1 VRILLVDDHAIVRDG
16 LRRILADEFEGA
28 TIGEAANA
36 DEAMAQV
43 RAGAWDVVVLDL
55 SLPGRGGL
63 EVLREIRAQHRDL
76 PVLVMTMYSEDQYAL
91 RAFRNG
97 ASGYVTKGCGADELV
112 RAVRKVQGGGRYVT
126 PSLAEVLA
134 ASLTGNPGAAPHEA
148 LSDRELQVLRMLAS
162 GKAVKEIGFD
172 LGLNEKTVST
182 YRTRMLEKLGLRT
195 TAEIIRYA
203 IRAGLVE

>member
-1 VRILLVDDHAIVRDG
+1 MKILLVDDHAIVREG
-16 LRRILADEFEGA
+16 FRRILADEIEGA
-28 TIGEAANA
+28 EVGDASNA
-36 DEAMAQV
+36 DEALAQV

-76 PVLVMTMYSEDQYAL
+76 PVLVVTMYSEDQYAL

-97 ASGYVTKGCGADELV
+97 ASGYVTKGCRADELV
-112 RAVRKVQGGGRYVT
+112 EAVRKVWGGGRYVT
-126 PSLAEVLA
+126 PRLAEALA
-134 ASLTGNPGAAPHEA
+134 ASLTGNPGAPPHEA

-172 LGLNEKTVST
+172 LGLSEKTVST
-182 YRTRMLEKLGLRT
+182 YRTRVLEKLGFRT
-195 TAEIIRYA
+195 TAEIIRYG

>member
-1 VRILLVDDHAIVRDG
+1 
-16 LRRILADEFEGA
+16 
-28 TIGEAANA
+28 
-36 DEAMAQV
+36 
-43 RAGAWDVVVLDL
+43 
-55 SLPGRGGL
+55 
-63 EVLREIRAQHRDL
+63 
-76 PVLVMTMYSEDQYAL
+76 MTMYSEDQYAL

-126 PSLAEVLA
+126 PSLAEALA